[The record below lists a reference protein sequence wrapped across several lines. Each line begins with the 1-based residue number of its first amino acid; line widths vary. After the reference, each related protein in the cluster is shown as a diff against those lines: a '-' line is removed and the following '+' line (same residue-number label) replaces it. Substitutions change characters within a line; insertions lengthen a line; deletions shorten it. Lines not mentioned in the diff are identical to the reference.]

1 MSNLKYRCVFT
12 TTLYSLTG
20 EIIKRYIFLAFLL
33 HSLSH
38 SSEAQTINGVYFK
51 YIPFSTKTV
60 LPINEKI
67 IQEMSVFKQGGMQ
80 EKYVFN
86 RSDIINLSELIHKI
100 INDNKPISI
109 DYDLR
114 LLIKISNDSNYINWD
129 KKYLIYRKKIYSINN
144 REFNKI
150 INYIHCDCK

>member
-1 MSNLKYRCVFT
+1 
-12 TTLYSLTG
+12 
-20 EIIKRYIFLAFLL
+20 
-33 HSLSH
+33 
-38 SSEAQTINGVYFK
+38 
-51 YIPFSTKTV
+51 
-60 LPINEKI
+60 
-67 IQEMSVFKQGGMQ
+67 MSVFKQGGMQ

-114 LLIKISNDSNYINWD
+114 LLIKISNDSYYINWD